1 MRLCKEKRWAL
12 ACVLLTCLVA
22 VLSRTVFFLGY
33 IPTESMEPT
42 LKKNSFILATRL
54 YEDLNSGDIIV
65 FERDGRLL
73 VKRIAA
79 SSGEA
84 VAQNGSVLVVPE
96 GCYYVCGDNSDQSYD
111 SRFWTDPFVRES
123 SKIVLARDQSDE
135 FQTKIHEIQYAF
147 NAVCPINFE
156 DTAAIPKGPAPHK
169 V

>member
-1 MRLCKEKRWAL
+1 
-12 ACVLLTCLVA
+12 
-22 VLSRTVFFLGY
+22 
-33 IPTESMEPT
+33 MEPT

-123 SKIVLARDQSDE
+123 SIIAKLLFPEQ
-135 FQTKIHEIQYAF
+135 K
-147 NAVCPINFE
+147 
-156 DTAAIPKGPAPHK
+156 
-169 V
+169 

>member
-1 MRLCKEKRWAL
+1 MRLRKENRWVL
-12 ACVLLTCLVA
+12 VCVLFACLVA

-54 YEDLNSGDIIV
+54 YEDLNPGDIIV

-84 VAQNGSVLVVPE
+84 VAQNGSVLIVPE
-96 GCYYVCGDNSDQSYD
+96 DCYYVCGDNATQSYD
-111 SRFWTDPFVRES
+111 SRFWTDPFVEES
-123 SKIVLARDQSDE
+123 SIIAKLI
-135 FQTKIHEIQYAF
+135 F
-147 NAVCPINFE
+147 P
-156 DTAAIPKGPAPHK
+156 
-169 V
+169 

>member
-54 YEDLNSGDIIV
+54 YEDLNSGDIII

-123 SKIVLARDQSDE
+123 SIIAKLLFPEQ
-135 FQTKIHEIQYAF
+135 K
-147 NAVCPINFE
+147 
-156 DTAAIPKGPAPHK
+156 
-169 V
+169 